1 MAQTERVQR
10 RQRTGRVV
18 SNRMDKTITV
28 AVDRQVK
35 HAIYGKFITKTTK
48 YMAHDEKNEANE
60 GDMVKIMST
69 RPLSKRKTWR
79 LVKIIERAKG
89 ILMKE
94 LGVSEDEAYK
104 KIHKKSMDLRKTMKE
119 IAEAIILSSELRKK
133 S

>member
-1 MAQTERVQR
+1 MAQTEERVQR

-48 YMAHDEKNEANE
+48 YMAHDENNEAHE
-60 GDMVKIMST
+60 GDVVQIMST

-79 LVKIIERAKG
+79 LVEIIERAK
-89 ILMKE
+89 
-94 LGVSEDEAYK
+94 
-104 KIHKKSMDLRKTMKE
+104 
-119 IAEAIILSSELRKK
+119 
-133 S
+133 